1 MFWNRKSLAFYAN
14 TVHKFWNQFHCH
26 VVVFVRKAF
35 YLNLLAVF
43 NSKFVAYSIKASAS
57 VLFHFILYQ
66 IVIIIIILLL
76 LELLSIVYRGLFYK
90 LSVLLQECIKLTRA
104 FDLCKINSFFF
115 NFYDIDQLF
124 FDVEV
129 TIHHFHQHQI

>member
-1 MFWNRKSLAFYAN
+1 M
-14 TVHKFWNQFHCH
+14 
-26 VVVFVRKAF
+26 RKAF

-129 TIHHFHQHQI
+129 TIHHFHQHQV

>member
-1 MFWNRKSLAFYAN
+1 MLTLFISFETNFTAMLSF
-14 TVHKFWNQFHCH
+14 
-26 VVVFVRKAF
+26 FVRKAF
-35 YLNLLAVF
+35 YLNLLAEF

-104 FDLCKINSFFF
+104 FDLCKINSFFLIF
-115 NFYDIDQLF
+115 TTLTNYSSMWR
-124 FDVEV
+124 
-129 TIHHFHQHQI
+129 